1 MADVHDKATR
11 RKNMQAIKAKD
22 TKPELLVRKFLH
34 AQGFRYRL
42 HSRHLPGTPDIVLP
56 KYRTVIFIHSCFF
69 HGHDGCKYFVI
80 PKTRTEWWQEKIA
93 GNKRNDAKSAA
104 ALIEAGWRV
113 LVVWECELKPAVRE
127 GALAKLLWH
136 LS

>member
-1 MADVHDKATR
+1 
-11 RKNMQAIKAKD
+11 MQAIKAKD